1 VLALSD
7 FNKTFIIE
15 ANATECGIEAVL
27 MQENH
32 SIAFITRALNK
43 QQQSLSTYERAPGS
57 SIYNL
62 EMETLFVK

>member
-15 ANATECGIEAVL
+15 ANAFKFSIGATL

-32 SIAFITRALNK
+32 PIAFISRALNK
-43 QQQSLSTYERAPGS
+43 QQQSLSTYEKELLALVFA
-57 SIYNL
+57 I
-62 EMETLFVK
+62 